1 MNDIQVGELVKVVP
15 WKGFAKVLSLHTA
28 STGKQWAWIEWE
40 DGYCASVKA
49 ADLTRIEPEKVTP
62 KYAVNQRRRLRGDHS
77 HIFVADRIKILYQ
90 DSGNPTESWYEDALE
105 PVPEPCPECKGSG
118 VASE

>member
-1 MNDIQVGELVKVVP
+1 MNDTIRVGELVKIVP

-40 DGYCASVKA
+40 DGYCASVGA
-49 ADLTRIEPEKVTP
+49 ADLTRIEPEPGTLSLGQV
-62 KYAVNQRRRLRGDHS
+62 VRRKRD
-77 HIFVADRIKILYQ
+77 ADRTGVVTGLEARIRWGDCLYE
-90 DSGNPTESWYEDALE
+90 NVLIEVLE